1 MKWASKSRKPDIQFL
16 YCVINHWSTYVS
28 SATQDLLGSQVC
40 TLQRFHPLKQENSAV
55 QLSHP
60 SWRARTWDFYGT
72 HFSSSASVSWRKTNE
87 QTNNQWTVKS
97 LKILGKQTLLESN
110 FQIFILQCNNT
121 KHLTINFKVTLLH
134 YLSIRKRQ
142 KAFQTSTKQVFHLF
156 TFTTTFSKD
165 NWENI
170 QINNIWKILFPSGR
184 EAERRIFGSIYIPET
199 PGVNPKEE
207 KEVEFCSEV
216 LILASTFQASVGEV
230 QGRKNNKLHIA
241 GNVEEVSYLMMNRV
255 K

>member
-1 MKWASKSRKPDIQFL
+1 MSVVQHTRFVRKPGL
-16 YCVINHWSTYVS
+16 H
-28 SATQDLLGSQVC
+28 SAAISPFKTRKLCGS
-40 TLQRFHPLKQENSAV
+40 A
-55 QLSHP
+55 
-60 SWRARTWDFYGT
+60 
-72 HFSSSASVSWRKTNE
+72 FSSILKSKDLGLLWNTFFNSASVSWRKTNE

-241 GNVEEVSYLMMNRV
+241 SNVEEVSYLMMNRV